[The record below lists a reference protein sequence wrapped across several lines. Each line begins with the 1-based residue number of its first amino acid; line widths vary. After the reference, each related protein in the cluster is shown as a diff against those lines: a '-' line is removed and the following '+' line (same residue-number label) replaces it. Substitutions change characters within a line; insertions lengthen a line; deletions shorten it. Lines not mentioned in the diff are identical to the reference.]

1 MDKTEKN
8 DWINWFSITIHN
20 LNKSP
25 QIIAGPYVDFVDELK
40 YSMLKFFFAR
50 SLIWQSFVI
59 IVCHKSKPFNDQR
72 L

>member
-40 YSMLKFFFAR
+40 YSMLKFF
-50 SLIWQSFVI
+50 LQ
-59 IVCHKSKPFNDQR
+59 D